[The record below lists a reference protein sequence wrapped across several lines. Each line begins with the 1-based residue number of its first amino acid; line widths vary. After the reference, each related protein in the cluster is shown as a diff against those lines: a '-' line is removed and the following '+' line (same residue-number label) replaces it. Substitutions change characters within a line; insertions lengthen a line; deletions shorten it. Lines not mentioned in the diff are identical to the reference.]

1 MDPSLKFAAQLATET
16 GKHLLKFF
24 SPNGTY
30 TNLKEDH
37 SVVTEADL
45 SADQLITQAI
55 QREYPADKLISE
67 ELQPTSDEVDVAVW
81 VVDPLDGT
89 TNFSLGMPIWGV
101 SIARIVDGWPSIG
114 AVYFPIMNE
123 LFTAQRSSG
132 AFLNGEQIH
141 AQPPIPGRPTS
152 FFSCCTRT
160 HQRYDVSIRYKT
172 RILGSA
178 CYTFCAVARGMAIV
192 GFEAT
197 PKIWDIAASWLIV
210 TESGGVI
217 ESFDSSRPFPLRA
230 NYDYRLTSFPILSG
244 ATSELVSKSR
254 KQIKL
259 KQ

>member
-16 GKHLLKFF
+16 GAHLLEFF
-24 SPNGTY
+24 TPNGTY
-30 TNLKEDH
+30 TNLKEDY

-67 ELQPTSDEVDVAVW
+67 ELQPAIGEVDAAVW

-114 AVYFPIMNE
+114 AVYFPIVNE

-141 AQPPIPGRPTS
+141 TQPPIPGRPTS

-178 CYTFCAVARGMAIV
+178 CYTLCAVARGMAII

-210 TESGGVI
+210 NESGGVI
-217 ESFDSSRPFPLRA
+217 ESFDSSQPFPLRA

>member
-16 GKHLLKFF
+16 GAHLLEFF
-24 SPNGTY
+24 TPNGTY
-30 TNLKEDH
+30 TNLKEDY

-67 ELQPTSDEVDVAVW
+67 ELQPAIGEVDAAVW

-114 AVYFPIMNE
+114 AVYFPIVNE
-123 LFTAQRSSG
+123 LFTAQRSYG

-141 AQPPIPGRPTS
+141 TQPPIPGRPTS

-178 CYTFCAVARGMAIV
+178 CYTLCAVARGMAII

-217 ESFDSSRPFPLRA
+217 ESFDSSQPFPLRA

>member
-1 MDPSLKFAAQLATET
+1 MDPSLNFAAQLATET
-16 GKHLLKFF
+16 GVHLLKFF

-45 SADQLITQAI
+45 SADQLITQSI
-55 QREYPADKLISE
+55 QREYPTDKLISE
-67 ELQPTSDEVDVAVW
+67 ELQPAIGEVDAAVW

-114 AVYFPIMNE
+114 AVYFPIVNE

-178 CYTFCAVARGMAIV
+178 CYTLCAVARGMAII

-217 ESFDSSRPFPLRA
+217 ESFDSSQPFPLRA
-230 NYDYRLTSFPILSG
+230 NYDYRLISFPILSG